1 MDAMHKK
8 IKISLSGG
16 CELLFNKDGSITL
29 ADVVPV
35 GATVAELID
44 ILRRD
49 YIKERPELF
58 VDATGTNVR
67 PGILVLVN
75 GCDAEVFG
83 GVQHVLEDGD
93 EVEFVSTLHGG

>member
-1 MDAMHKK
+1 MDVMHKK

-16 CELLFNKDGSITL
+16 CELLFNKEESITL